1 MTHTA
6 LPSEGVVPL
15 ENVAPDAVDL
25 ISAFRAGGSIG
36 FEDLPLKACRAAY
49 QLSCATNGVPA
60 DQLEHIEDAHCS
72 VQGGSIRLRHYA
84 AREAGSGAAQPV
96 VVFLHG
102 GGWVIGSLET
112 HDRIC
117 RRLSAVSGLDVI
129 SVDYRLAPEHPFPTP
144 LEDCIAALKYV
155 RDRAPERGWDVSR
168 VIVAGDSAGG
178 NLATVIA
185 TDPDCSV
192 EGIRIIG
199 QLLLYPVTNLLH
211 ESASYSRIAKGFPL
225 TAGSMRWFR
234 KMYLPNGTA
243 ADDLRVSPGLRTIA
257 ELAASGAP
265 AAFVV
270 TVGLDPLA
278 DEGVAYAGLL
288 AHAMV
293 PVEHHHLPRHSH
305 GLFTSAGKIP
315 TGAQM
320 LDRAGEWLSTL
331 ATTDRITWGIQ
342 EPTQMGN

>member
-6 LPSEGVVPL
+6 LPSEDVVPL
-15 ENVAPDAVDL
+15 ETVAPDAVDL
-25 ISAFRAGGSIG
+25 ISAFRAAGSIG
-36 FEDLPLKACRAAY
+36 FEDLPLKECRAAY
-49 QLSCATNGVPA
+49 ELSCATNGVPA
-60 DQLEHIEDAHCS
+60 DQLEHIEDVHCS

-84 AREAGSGAAQPV
+84 AREAGSEAARPV

-112 HDRIC
+112 HDRVC
-117 RRLSAVSGLDVI
+117 RRLAAVSGLDVI

-144 LEDCIAALKYV
+144 LEDCIAALGYV
-155 RDRAPERGWDVSR
+155 RDQAPERGWDVGR
-168 VIVAGDSAGG
+168 IIVAGDSAGG
-178 NLATVIA
+178 NLATVLA

-192 EGIRIIG
+192 EGVRIIG

-211 ESASYSRIAKGFPL
+211 ESASYSRIAQGFPL
-225 TAGSMRWFR
+225 TAASMRWFR
-234 KMYLPNGTA
+234 KMYLPDGTA
-243 ADDLRVSPGLRTIA
+243 AGDLRVSPGLRTIA
-257 ELAASGAP
+257 ALAEYGAP

-305 GLFTSAGKIP
+305 GLFTSAGKIS

-320 LDRAGEWLSTL
+320 LHRAGEWLKTL
-331 ATTDRITWGIQ
+331 ASTSAKST
-342 EPTQMGN
+342 